1 MDTPTSKRPIY
12 SRSSYPSVPLLSLIV
27 SPASEQRPKSLVRSE
42 LSTSSCILD
51 AGMSDRVLLLTLPFV
66 QSLALSLVNLVTC
79 LISIIF
85 ECFQYIFQVFSM
97 RGSRER
103 DQVYC
108 FIVSGC
114 FQWARMRAGYANR
127 KRCIIVDAEYR
138 HRPSEVP
145 RRSARVCVRGRN
157 IFFLFIHPFFF
168 STSALPF
175 STLTLAPSVFHRIH
189 GADSV

>member
-1 MDTPTSKRPIY
+1 
-12 SRSSYPSVPLLSLIV
+12 
-27 SPASEQRPKSLVRSE
+27 
-42 LSTSSCILD
+42 
-51 AGMSDRVLLLTLPFV
+51 MSDRVLFFTLSSI

-97 RGSRER
+97 RASRER

-145 RRSARVCVRGRN
+145 RRSARN
-157 IFFLFIHPFFF
+157 IFILYIYSFFF
-168 STSALPF
+168 FRHPHFRFARLHRGGGRKEGGGPV
-175 STLTLAPSVFHRIH
+175 VF
-189 GADSV
+189 

>member
-1 MDTPTSKRPIY
+1 
-12 SRSSYPSVPLLSLIV
+12 
-27 SPASEQRPKSLVRSE
+27 
-42 LSTSSCILD
+42 
-51 AGMSDRVLLLTLPFV
+51 MSDRVLFFTLPSV

-127 KRCIIVDAEYR
+127 KRCIIVGR
-138 HRPSEVP
+138 RIPTPSVWNP
-145 RRSARVCVRGRN
+145 SALE
-157 IFFLFIHPFFF
+157 IFLFIFFF
-168 STSALPF
+168 DVRASVLHCLHRGSLRRF
-175 STLTLAPSVFHRIH
+175 STGYAAPVWWSGRSWNTRCRTVLDLMK
-189 GADSV
+189 GPY

>member
-1 MDTPTSKRPIY
+1 
-12 SRSSYPSVPLLSLIV
+12 
-27 SPASEQRPKSLVRSE
+27 
-42 LSTSSCILD
+42 
-51 AGMSDRVLLLTLPFV
+51 MSNRVLFFTLSSI

-97 RGSRER
+97 RASREC

-145 RRSARVCVRGRN
+145 RRSARN
-157 IFFLFIHPFFF
+157 IFILYIFSFF
-168 STSALPF
+168 SRFRFARLYPGEKERG
-175 STLTLAPSVFHRIH
+175 PVVFHRIH
-189 GADSV
+189 GADYCMKYDLGIHAAVLYWIWWRVLIKERTHMCIPIAGYNIYRYRNKR

>member
-1 MDTPTSKRPIY
+1 
-12 SRSSYPSVPLLSLIV
+12 
-27 SPASEQRPKSLVRSE
+27 
-42 LSTSSCILD
+42 
-51 AGMSDRVLLLTLPFV
+51 MSDRVLFFILSSI

-97 RGSRER
+97 RTSREH

-145 RRSARVCVRGRN
+145 RRSARN
-157 IFFLFIHPFFF
+157 IFILYIYSFFF
-168 STSALPF
+168 FRHSRF
-175 STLTLAPSVFHRIH
+175 RLARLHRMGEGERGTVVFHRLH
-189 GADSV
+189 SADSIWSTILEYVLPYRTKFWWRALIKERTHVFSHSNRRI

>member
-1 MDTPTSKRPIY
+1 
-12 SRSSYPSVPLLSLIV
+12 
-27 SPASEQRPKSLVRSE
+27 
-42 LSTSSCILD
+42 
-51 AGMSDRVLLLTLPFV
+51 MSDRVLFFTLPSI

-114 FQWARMRAGYANR
+114 FQWARMRAGYTNR

-145 RRSARVCVRGRN
+145 RRSGRN
-157 IFFLFIHPFFF
+157 IFIYLFFF
-168 STSALPF
+168 RRPRFRFARLHRGPPF
-175 STLTLAPSVFHRIH
+175 PVIFHRIH
-189 GADSV
+189 GADSVWWSMILEYALPHHAGFDEGPLLKGEHARFRIPIAKYNICRFWSKRYARE